1 MDATQSPELNPHI
14 AEYYSERYEEA
25 DRLSVNAFGR
35 LERERTKQL
44 LLRELPPA
52 PARIL
57 DVGGGPGVYA
67 AWLAHL
73 GYDVTLID
81 PVARHCEQA
90 AEYGTFTVQTGDARA
105 LQAPDASA
113 DAVLLLGPLYHLIE
127 PDDRA
132 RALREADR
140 VVRPGGLI
148 AAAFIGRQTP
158 ILDLAAKRKI
168 NDDALY
174 ALLGTLDQHGVN
186 DPESGFT
193 VAHFH
198 SVEQIRQDFR
208 AADLAEPRLFG
219 IEGPLFPLIAS
230 GLVEDDPE
238 AFEAALRAARLAD
251 DHPELLA
258 AGGHLLAVTHR
269 AL

>member
-1 MDATQSPELNPHI
+1 MDATQSPELNSHI
-14 AEYYSERYEEA
+14 AEYYSEHYEEA

-67 AWLAHL
+67 AWLAQL

-81 PVARHCEQA
+81 PVPRHCEQA
-90 AEYGTFTVQTGDARA
+90 AGYGTFAVQTGDARA

-113 DAVLLLGPLYHLIE
+113 DVVLLLGPLYHLID

-132 RALREADR
+132 RALREANR

-158 ILDLAAKRKI
+158 ILDLAAKRRI

-186 DPESGFT
+186 DPDSGFT

-198 SVEQIRQDFR
+198 SVEQIREDFQ
-208 AADLAEPRLFG
+208 AAELAEPRLFG

-230 GLVEDDPE
+230 GLVEDDPDS
-238 AFEAALRAARLAD
+238 FEAALRAARLAD
-251 DHPELLA
+251 DHPDLLA